1 MSWCN
6 FFKRPSW
13 FKKNS
18 INFDKIKMW
27 SLDLAFF
34 DLVVWQKGFI
44 SEMWLDQKYLT
55 EQSILD
61 WKIVLKLQASN
72 VLKYMRGMVW
82 RILNKGPLWDGC
94 RLLKAFASLSIPE
107 QSKCESKESCITN
120 SPFSRLNGVPSLV
133 EGATDP
139 RGRCV
144 LGHWHVSSGISAA
157 IQRSVYIWWRHIV

>member
-44 SEMWLDQKYLT
+44 SEIWLDQKYL
-55 EQSILD
+55 D
-61 WKIVLKLQASN
+61 WKIVQKLQASN
-72 VLKYMRGMVW
+72 VLTYMHGMVW
-82 RILNKGPLWDGC
+82 RILNKEPLWDGC
-94 RLLKAFASLSIPE
+94 RLLKAFTSLSIPE
-107 QSKCESKESCITN
+107 QSKCKSKERCITN
-120 SPFSRLNGVPSLV
+120 SPFSRLNGIPSP
-133 EGATDP
+133 EK
-139 RGRCV
+139 V
-144 LGHWHVSSGISAA
+144 LLILDVRLLCFRLLKEQINM
-157 IQRSVYIWWRHIV
+157 R